1 MTRECT
7 SWSHRYRFPDYALP
21 PQDVTPISRSSV
33 SETTNRILPLCRRLP
48 QQIGDCRHMWTTN
61 RHEEREGWARG
72 NGRHHTCVSMQQTAY
87 RPASAGP
94 AIWADVKL
102 SFSLSLSVATD
113 TCHDALL
120 SLTDTCFSKFLAQ
133 LLNAGHGPPV
143 QVVAWKT
150 LLERMHCRKYPSIK
164 CL

>member
-21 PQDVTPISRSSV
+21 PQYVTPISRSSV

-61 RHEEREGWARG
+61 RREEREGWAR
-72 NGRHHTCVSMQQTAY
+72 
-87 RPASAGP
+87 
-94 AIWADVKL
+94 
-102 SFSLSLSVATD
+102 
-113 TCHDALL
+113 
-120 SLTDTCFSKFLAQ
+120 
-133 LLNAGHGPPV
+133 
-143 QVVAWKT
+143 VVAWKT

-164 CL
+164 CLLKRMTEKPSHFTLDTALRTYPHKWKTTATISDGNSVHQVVTSPIGNSLPDRTTRPGE